1 MSLSRYRSIVPE
13 WESFLAAVA
22 TPEPV
27 TFRVRPRLLP
37 EERVIA
43 RLERQ
48 GFALAPIRGLS
59 GYWRVMDGP
68 DSVAQTPE
76 HWSGLLHVQQAVM
89 ALPSLALAPRPGE
102 AILDLCAAPGG
113 KTTHI
118 AELMADRG
126 PLVAV
131 DPKEK
136 RLRGLLGN
144 LYRLGHPNVIVVAAD
159 GRALPTSATFDR
171 VLVDA
176 PCSAEGNLRR
186 QAGRGAGRDAGFVDY
201 VTSVQ
206 EALLRR
212 AIELTRP
219 GGVLVYSTCTF
230 APEENEAVVT
240 RVLADSPIAVEP
252 IQLEAPH
259 SPGLSGWDGELFDPS
274 LREAWR
280 IYPHQMDSGGLF
292 MVRLRKLGAGT
303 SAVVGWTPPPPVFP
317 GGDEEDG
324 SVRLRSAQDELVHR
338 FGLGHREVEEM
349 GWMVRGENIWAHTAE
364 RWPFPAWSAQSPGG
378 RWRVVSMG
386 IRSLRER
393 PPGRETP
400 SSHFLA
406 RWGRHMAPDRQVHLD
421 PTSLGRLL
429 RNERL
434 PAEGRSAGPVA
445 LLWEDLVLGR
455 GMIGTGG
462 LRHEIPK
469 ASAERL
475 LTVLERLGSRMPD

>member
-1 MSLSRYRSIVPE
+1 
-13 WESFLAAVA
+13 
-22 TPEPV
+22 
-27 TFRVRPRLLP
+27 
-37 EERVIA
+37 
-43 RLERQ
+43 
-48 GFALAPIRGLS
+48 
-59 GYWRVMDGP
+59 
-68 DSVAQTPE
+68 
-76 HWSGLLHVQQAVM
+76 M